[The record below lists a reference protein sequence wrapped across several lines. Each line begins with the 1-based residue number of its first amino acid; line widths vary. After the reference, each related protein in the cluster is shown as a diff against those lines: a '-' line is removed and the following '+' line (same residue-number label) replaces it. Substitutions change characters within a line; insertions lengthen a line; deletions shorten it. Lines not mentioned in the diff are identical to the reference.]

1 MIVFPAFA
9 ALVAALCAISLG
21 RDAVRRPRPERL
33 IWTLAFIIFAVAA
46 GTEVLGAAIGWSPLL
61 ARLYY
66 LCGAVLVV
74 GVLALGELYLLF
86 PGRLPS
92 YTAGVALLVTALA
105 ATIVWSAL
113 IDAAQLQAEGWQ
125 AIQRGPALIA
135 LAVAINAGGTLVLVV
150 GALYSAWAM
159 RSKPTL
165 RRRAAGCVL
174 IAVGTLMV
182 ASGGTLTRLGHHEYL
197 YLAMAAG
204 VSVIFAGVMLTRPEF
219 AARSA
224 NAAPAATA
232 RRSSIVALPR
242 HAARHDSA
250 DEGITF
256 VTARLGE
263 LDPDALA
270 TYCEQWSATPRTGGE
285 LTREDARRVWR
296 LRLLLPDDRRASL
309 DALPLPLQAQLAEL
323 YDEVWSAPAASRGA

>member
-1 MIVFPAFA
+1 MTAFPAFA
-9 ALVAALCAISLG
+9 AIVAALCAISLG
-21 RDAVRRPRPERL
+21 RDAARRPRPERL

-46 GTEVLGAAIGWSPLL
+46 GTEVLGAVIGWSPLL

-74 GVLALGELYLLF
+74 GVLALGEVYLLF
-86 PGRLPS
+86 PGRVPAF
-92 YTAGVALLVTALA
+92 TAGVALLITALA
-105 ATIVWSAL
+105 ATIVWSAP
-113 IDAAQLQAEGWQ
+113 IDSARLQTEGWQ

-135 LAVAINAGGTLVLVV
+135 LAVAINAGGTLVLVI

-159 RSKPTL
+159 RSKPAL

-174 IAVGTLMV
+174 IAGGTLMV

-219 AARSA
+219 PARSA
-224 NAAPAATA
+224 AGAPPTVH

-242 HAARHDSA
+242 HATRRDAPN
-250 DEGITF
+250 EGIAF
-256 VTARLGE
+256 IAARLHD
-263 LDPDALA
+263 LAPAALA
-270 TYCEQWSATPRTGGE
+270 TFCEQWSASPRLGSE
-285 LTREDARRVWR
+285 LSREDAQRVWR
-296 LRLLLPDDRRASL
+296 LRLLLPDDRRASF

-323 YDEVWSAPAASRGA
+323 YADVWSERVDSRGA